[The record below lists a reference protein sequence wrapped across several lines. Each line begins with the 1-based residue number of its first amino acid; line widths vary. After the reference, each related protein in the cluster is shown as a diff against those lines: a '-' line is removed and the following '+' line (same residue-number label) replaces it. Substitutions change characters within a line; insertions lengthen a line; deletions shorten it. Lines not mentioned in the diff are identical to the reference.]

1 MSEQGQKVDL
11 VLTDIVMPEMDGIEL
26 ANRLQSLAPA
36 TRILFM
42 SGYLD
47 ETLDTHAFDQDTMSL
62 LKKPFGAEELVRRV
76 KQMLEGLI

>member
-1 MSEQGQKVDL
+1 
-11 VLTDIVMPEMDGIEL
+11 
-26 ANRLQSLAPA
+26 
-36 TRILFM
+36 M